1 MTTSYELWRHVVGD
15 VNKIPTR
22 NKDGNFVMEKSH
34 KQHIIIVVLNDRCFK
49 REKKDESERFSKPS
63 DQ

>member
-1 MTTSYELWRHVVGD
+1 MVDD

-22 NKDGNFVMEKSH
+22 NKDGDFVMEKSH
-34 KQHIIIVVLNDRCFK
+34 KQHIIIIVLNDRCFK
-49 REKKDESERFSKPS
+49 REKKDESEKYGKPS